1 MHFEVVAHT
10 LFVQYMYLQMAALGH
25 VKSMGRGVYTHAA
38 ETLFLQKVVISV
50 TLCTE

>member
-10 LFVQYMYLQMAALGH
+10 LFVQYMYLQLAALGR